1 VTKILDCK
9 DLIQMISHASSHQ
22 KRLSNEI
29 RLSIEPKET
38 WLLAN
43 VAPVVDVA
51 SSQFL
56 GTVTVLRDITEVKR
70 VEQVK
75 ARFMNLVA
83 HELRAP
89 LSAVDGYLSVIDDG
103 YVQDKEKQHE
113 IIGRSKLRIK
123 ALVDLVGDLLNMA
136 RMEEGTVRREISPQR
151 IDGILNEVREL
162 MQPIAG
168 RNRICLE
175 VQASENLPAVNAD
188 REELLRLFG
197 NLVDNAVKYNKP
209 DGRVSIAADRNGPY
223 VRVSVADT
231 GIGISR
237 EGLSRLFTEFFR
249 EKREETSLITGTGL
263 GLSIVKRIVDF
274 YHGRIEVDSEPG
286 KGSTFTVWL
295 PSQYWVHTED
305 VRSI

>member
-1 VTKILDCK
+1 MLELVTEKSQFRTVIDCMTDGVVVCNAEQNLVLYNPAARKILPSLQSIRTPMAVTNILDCK

-29 RLSIEPKET
+29 RLGIEPQET

-103 YVQDKEKQHE
+103 YIQDREKQHE

-136 RMEEGTVRREISPQR
+136 RMEEGTLRREISPQR

-162 MQPIAG
+162 MQPA
-168 RNRICLE
+168 
-175 VQASENLPAVNAD
+175 
-188 REELLRLFG
+188 
-197 NLVDNAVKYNKP
+197 LV
-209 DGRVSIAADRNGPY
+209 
-223 VRVSVADT
+223 
-231 GIGISR
+231 
-237 EGLSRLFTEFFR
+237 
-249 EKREETSLITGTGL
+249 
-263 GLSIVKRIVDF
+263 
-274 YHGRIEVDSEPG
+274 
-286 KGSTFTVWL
+286 
-295 PSQYWVHTED
+295 
-305 VRSI
+305 